1 MPGHGQL
8 GGDLGQAHTLGGV
21 VHALDVAVGAEQL
34 DRAVGGAIGLQTL
47 EDLLGIVQHLGGGV
61 NLQGAIGDDAG
72 IVPAL
77 ALVIV
82 HDEHMVGHVLAKD
95 QSGGVRL
102 FLQFGGAGDF
112 DLFHGEFPP
121 DYPMFRRS
129 SA

>member
-1 MPGHGQL
+1 M
-8 GGDLGQAHTLGGV
+8 
-21 VHALDVAVGAEQL
+21 
-34 DRAVGGAIGLQTL
+34 
-47 EDLLGIVQHLGGGV
+47 QHLGGGV
-61 NLQGAIGDDAG
+61 DLQGAIGDDAG

-121 DYPMFRRS
+121 DYPNVPALFRVSVAAQQTGPRWLRGPYQTET
-129 SA
+129 